1 MITTPLD
8 ESEWYTVLSRR
19 RRQSSVG
26 LVDNNGPS
34 DRPNPVEP
42 LNLRVRGI
50 HWLNI
55 GWIIELGATARRRRM
70 MYFMWQATRT
80 RVEQQQCGYWLGAE
94 LAHWPATWCRPASS
108 RPRGPWVHVEWAGR
122 AHAPTRS
129 KSLRGHHHAY
139 QPIGDKV
146 KPTTTKDSSTSNT
159 SYVFGCLYLLM
170 LASRDTMSWC
180 LLLSTRLYTCEVCVW
195 LPACRCGVRLTRYLK
210 HSGPGSTGAS
220 KLVVSLESGSRR
232 PGSYSL
238 ATGRSQ
244 PNRQDHVSDHARYKI
259 TIIQTQTANHSKSC
273 VSAKDLFGYYQY
285 TWIRWGWKKLRKS
298 LTF

>member
-1 MITTPLD
+1 MIH
-8 ESEWYTVLSRR
+8 SS
-19 RRQSSVG
+19 QSSSSSTAIICWTSRQQWPFG
-26 LVDNNGPS
+26 SPQSGGAIEIESQGHTLS
-34 DRPNPVEP
+34 
-42 LNLRVRGI
+42 
-50 HWLNI
+50 I

-146 KPTTTKDSSTSNT
+146 KPTTTKDSSTSHT

-170 LASRDTMSWC
+170 LASRDTMS
-180 LLLSTRLYTCEVCVW
+180 
-195 LPACRCGVRLTRYLK
+195 
-210 HSGPGSTGAS
+210 
-220 KLVVSLESGSRR
+220 
-232 PGSYSL
+232 
-238 ATGRSQ
+238 
-244 PNRQDHVSDHARYKI
+244 
-259 TIIQTQTANHSKSC
+259 
-273 VSAKDLFGYYQY
+273 
-285 TWIRWGWKKLRKS
+285 
-298 LTF
+298 